1 MNEDIDFLKLC
12 QNGIH
17 PVSVKKYVLVFAYF
31 WTATVEDALTRLD
44 SLTGPNIT

>member
-17 PVSVKKYVLVFAYF
+17 PVSVKKYVLVFDYF
-31 WTATVEDALTRLD
+31 WTATVEDALTSRVQL
-44 SLTGPNIT
+44 L